1 MNTAAT
7 IVVLIVWVIILYEV
21 IKFDDND
28 ENGSGY

>member
-21 IKFDDND
+21 IKFDDSD
-28 ENGSGY
+28 DDFGY